1 MIFYRIKQSE
11 GNAGSATR
19 GLTDRYGSLDI
30 LVSLKDSTDTVVLS
44 HRDLTHQVRLLLLLH
59 HHLLLMSLSLV
70 LLSVSLLLTI
80 AVRRLGEGALII
92 TTTEDAAALL
102 LGSLLSTSH
111 LLLLTVHLLLLLLHR
126 LSLSHHLL
134 LRHTLADTT
143 HSHVVLLLRLL
154 HLLLGLIFTIVS
166 TDRERGTATG
176 RGKNTRRGTISD
188 DISSVGVATGSKSIV

>member
-1 MIFYRIKQSE
+1 M
-11 GNAGSATR
+11 
-19 GLTDRYGSLDI
+19 TDRYGGLDI

-59 HHLLLMSLSLV
+59 HHLLLMSSLV
-70 LLSVSLLLTI
+70 LLLLSVSLLLTI
-80 AVRRLGEGALII
+80 AVRGLGKGALVI
-92 TTTEDAAALL
+92 TTTEDVAALL

-111 LLLLTVHLLLLLLHR
+111 LLLLTILLLLLLHR

-134 LRHTLADTT
+134 LRHSLADAT

-166 TDRERGTATG
+166 TNRERGATTG

>member
-30 LVSLKDSTDTVVLS
+30 LVSLKDSTDTLVVS

-59 HHLLLMSLSLV
+59 HHLLLMSLV

-80 AVRRLGEGALII
+80 AVRGLGEGALII
-92 TTTEDAAALL
+92 TTTEDAAAIL

-126 LSLSHHLL
+126 LTLSHHLL

-143 HSHVVLLLRLL
+143 HSHVVLLLLLL

-166 TDRERGTATG
+166 TDRERGATAG

>member
-11 GNAGSATR
+11 GNAGSTTR

-30 LVSLKDSTDTVVLS
+30 LVSLKDSTDTLVVS

-59 HHLLLMSLSLV
+59 HHLLLMSLV
-70 LLSVSLLLTI
+70 LLSVILLLTI
-80 AVRRLGEGALII
+80 AVRGLGEGVLVI

-111 LLLLTVHLLLLLLHR
+111 LLLLSVHLLLLLLHR
-126 LSLSHHLL
+126 LPLSHHLL